1 MLRRS
6 FCRTALNALAA
17 GLMVVGASA
26 ATATEQRVATIPA
39 ALADPLADQDQADIA
54 RVEQYLNRL
63 TTLRSRFIQVNSLGA
78 FAEGEL
84 FLDRPG
90 HMRFEYDP
98 PHPIVMIARDGSL
111 LYYNKEL
118 KQASFIPVGNTPLR
132 FLAEDDISLSDNAVV
147 TGIVRGDA
155 TLSIT
160 LVDKGPGYDG
170 EVTLVFADQ
179 PLVLRKWQILDPE
192 GVTIQVG
199 LINPEFGVSIDDELF
214 EYGDLDVYGFKGGK

>member
-1 MLRRS
+1 MVI
-6 FCRTALNALAA
+6 AGAA
-17 GLMVVGASA
+17 APA
-26 ATATEQRVATIPA
+26 AAEQHVATVPA
-39 ALADPLADQDQADIA
+39 ALAEQDQADIQ
-54 RVEQYLNRL
+54 RIEQYLNRL

-84 FLDRPG
+84 YLDRPG

-98 PHPIVMIARDGSL
+98 PHPIVIIARDGSL

-132 FLAEDDISLSDNAVV
+132 FLAEDDVSLSDNAVV
-147 TGIVRGDA
+147 TAIERGEA
-155 TLSIT
+155 TLSVT
-160 LVDKGPGYDG
+160 LVDNGPGYEG
-170 EVTLVFADQ
+170 ELTLVFADQ
-179 PLVLRKWQILDPE
+179 PLALRKWQIIDPE

-199 LINPEFGVSIDDELF
+199 LINPQFGVAIDDELF